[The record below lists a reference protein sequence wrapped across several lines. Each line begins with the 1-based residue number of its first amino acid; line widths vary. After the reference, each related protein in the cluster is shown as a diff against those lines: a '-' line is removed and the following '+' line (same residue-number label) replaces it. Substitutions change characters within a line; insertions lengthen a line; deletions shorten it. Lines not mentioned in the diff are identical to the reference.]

1 MQSDGKIAYR
11 LVISGSVQGV
21 GFRAFAVSSARR
33 LGVNGTVRNLEDG
46 CVEVIA
52 EAPRERMSLFI
63 ERLKEGNGWSRT
75 DRSEMTEM
83 RPRGITGFDVEF

>member
-1 MQSDGKIAYR
+1 MGSGKIIAYR
-11 LVISGSVQGV
+11 LIVSGSVQGV

-46 CVEVIA
+46 NVEVVA
-52 EAPRERMSLFI
+52 EGDPERLKLLI

-75 DRSEMTEM
+75 DRVEMTQTQ
-83 RPRGITGFDVEF
+83 PQGITGFDDMF